1 MTMASY
7 LDYAVR
13 ACSMRVPEMSP
24 NRRQQPAIATSSK
37 PVNLKL
43 AQALRPRATHG
54 NTLVMRRSLV
64 SDEDLGAEAPTSLR
78 GTLLMSAEAY
88 H

>member
-13 ACSMRVPEMSP
+13 ACSMRVPELPSTASD
-24 NRRQQPAIATSSK
+24 RHHQLPA
-37 PVNLKL
+37 NMKL
-43 AQALRPRATHG
+43 APVLSSRATHG
-54 NTLVMRRSLV
+54 DTLVMRRSLV
-64 SDEDLGAEAPTSLR
+64 SDEDLGAEAPTALR
-78 GTLLMSAEAY
+78 GTLLMSAEQY